1 MAMRSIRAAT
11 GGPAALVAVGLLALP
26 FSLLGQAALTLE
38 DALREARAA
47 NARLPLPAFDL
58 SISRSRLSEALAAQ
72 WFKVALEGEFV
83 YAPRDGAGYDP
94 NLTDFGDAKL
104 QVVARQPLY
113 AGGALK
119 AGVERAGAA
128 VAAAGARYRV
138 AEKDLELEVRSR
150 YAELQSARAERDVR
164 REGLSR
170 LDTYRTLLKSRQ
182 ASGQAVAADLLKS
195 EVRAS
200 LEEVAVADAEQRAEQ
215 ARIELNLLMGRD
227 PDAPATLE
235 TLTRPAAPPEG
246 EGEAWERVPEIA
258 AAEAESRS
266 ASADVTIARA
276 EKLPNLSFR
285 ADLGFWAS
293 DTRHLNADFWD
304 RTWRDRGY
312 SLSLVLGWPL
322 WDRGALQARLTAAQL
337 SLQQAQRRL
346 EAERRDARSKWAQ
359 ARSAVRHLY
368 EQIEILSRAV
378 PDARD
383 SYLESESRYR
393 GGTATALEVLDAYA
407 AATESAVKLNEL
419 TARYRIAQAV
429 AARWGEP

>member
-47 NARLPLPAFDL
+47 NARLPLPELDL
-58 SISRSRLSEALAAQ
+58 LIARSRLSEAVAAQ
-72 WFKVALEGEFV
+72 WFRVALEGEFV
-83 YAPRDGAGYDP
+83 YAPHDGSGYDP
-94 NLTDFGDAKL
+94 ALSNFGDARL
-104 QVVARQPLY
+104 QAVAHQPIY

-119 AGVERAGAA
+119 AGAERAGAA
-128 VAAAGARYRV
+128 VAAAGARYRI
-138 AEKDLELEVRSR
+138 AEKDLDLEVRSR
-150 YAELQSARAERDVR
+150 YAEVQTARAERDVR
-164 REGLSR
+164 RDGLAR
-170 LDTYRTLLKSRQ
+170 LDSYRTLLKSRR
-182 ASGQAVAADLLKS
+182 ASGQGVAADLRKA
-195 EVRAS
+195 EVRSA
-200 LEEVAVADAEQRAEQ
+200 LEEVAAADAEQRAEQ

-227 PDAPATLE
+227 PDVPLALSP
-235 TLTRPAAPPEG
+235 LTPPAAPPEG
-246 EGEAWERVPEIA
+246 DGDAWERAPEIA

-266 ASADVTIARA
+266 AKASVAIARA

-304 RTWRDRGY
+304 RTWRDRGL
-312 SLSLVLGWPL
+312 SLSLVLSWPL
-322 WDRGALQARLTAAQL
+322 WDRGALQARMAAAQL

-346 EAERRDARSKWAQ
+346 EAERRDTRSKWAQ
-359 ARSAVRHLY
+359 ARSAIRHLY
-368 EQIEILSRAV
+368 EQIAILGRAV

-383 SYLESESRYR
+383 SYLETESRYR

-419 TARYRIAQAV
+419 TARYWIAEAV